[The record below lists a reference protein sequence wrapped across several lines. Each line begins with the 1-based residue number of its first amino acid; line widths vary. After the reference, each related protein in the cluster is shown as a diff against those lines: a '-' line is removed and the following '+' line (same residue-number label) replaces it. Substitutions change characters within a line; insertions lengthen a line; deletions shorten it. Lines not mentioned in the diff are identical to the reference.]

1 MYIYIHTN
9 FQIELKEKYPQ
20 RRLRASKNEQNLNQ
34 NTPEKKKECAEPR
47 LEIIEL
53 HQRIFE

>member
-1 MYIYIHTN
+1 MYIN